1 MTKYKVIANPNAGH
15 GKGAKSIPEIE
26 RLMKEHGL
34 DFDLVRTEGVGHG
47 IRLAR
52 QAALDGYDVV
62 VAAGGDGTVNE
73 VLNGLMEARAAGP
86 QRPALGVLCAGRG
99 NDFAPAAAIPETLAG
114 GCRVLKDNHRR
125 LVDIGR
131 VTGGNVPQ
139 GRLFL
144 NTVGIGFDAIVT
156 IEAAKL
162 PRLGGFLGFLIAILR
177 TIFLYYKGPN
187 VRMDYDGQSLTTPTL
202 LLSVMNGK
210 RLGGGFWMAPEAS
223 LDDGLFDVVVGR
235 QVSRGRILT
244 LLPHFTKGDQA
255 TQPEVTSLRAARIAI
270 SALDGTIP
278 AHCDGEIISIEG
290 THLDIELL
298 PRQIEVVCPQEASA

>member
-26 RLMKEHGL
+26 RLMKENGL
-34 DFDLVRTEGVGHG
+34 DFDLVRTEQVGHG

-73 VLNGLMEARAAGP
+73 VLNGLMEARQTSP
-86 QRPALGVLCAGRG
+86 HRPALAVLCSGRG
-99 NDFAPAAAIPETLAG
+99 NDFAPAAAIPETLPE
-114 GCRVLKDNHRR
+114 GCRVLKADHRR
-125 LVDIGR
+125 TIDIGR
-131 VTGGNVPQ
+131 VTGGKVPQ

-156 IEAAKL
+156 IEAAKQ
-162 PRLGGFLGFLIAILR
+162 PRLGGFLGFLVAVLR
-177 TIFLYYKGPN
+177 TIFLYYKGPT
-187 VRMDYDGQSLTTPTL
+187 VKMDYDGQTLTSPTL

-210 RLGGGFWMAPEAS
+210 RLGGGFWMAPDAS

-244 LLPHFTKGDQA
+244 LLPHFTRGDQG
-255 TQPEVTSLRAARIAI
+255 TQPEVTSVRAARLSI

-298 PRQIEVVCPQEASA
+298 PRQIEVVCPPETNA